1 MTTTVLDRVPLD
13 EITAQARTV
22 RPARTALTVVAA
34 ALFGLG
40 WVTARVFA
48 VLWLS
53 AMWCGVAVREGWRA
67 SHGPSRKDRIAA
79 LEATVAEQKTQL
91 SRFSGI

>member
-1 MTTTVLDRVPLD
+1 M
-13 EITAQARTV
+13 
-22 RPARTALTVVAA
+22 TALTERIPLDDITTQAQQVRPGRAALTVIAA

-40 WVTARVFA
+40 WVTARVFT

-67 SHGPSRKDRIAA
+67 SHGPSRSQQVAA
-79 LEATVAEQKTQL
+79 LSAQVTKLETEL
-91 SRFSGI
+91 RRLR